1 MVQHAWRGQAP
12 GRIRKDVI
20 EIENPKLQNIYVA
33 SPKPPR
39 GLSGAMGWGHGLPL
53 WEVAPRSPRGRGRR
67 PWVASGCVGG
77 TRGSCFNDVLAIPV
91 AAADSVTVPDRVLC
105 DLQTETGRH
114 GECT

>member
-1 MVQHAWRGQAP
+1 MLAVVLVGEWRWRG
-12 GRIRKDVI
+12 GW
-20 EIENPKLQNIYVA
+20 
-33 SPKPPR
+33 R
-39 GLSGAMGWGHGLPL
+39 GCWRGW
-53 WEVAPRSPRGRGRR
+53 W
-67 PWVASGCVGG
+67 ASGGGGGVGG